1 MHKIALKTNRQARIL
16 YCGDGTLKSAARY
29 LYGVLQT
36 LGHRVFH
43 VPSEKQLREKDLGG
57 NIDVLVLS
65 DYPSARIDPRVQKII
80 LKKIEQGMGFLMIG
94 GYGCFHGKD
103 GFYQNTDLADAL
115 PVYCES
121 QDDRVH
127 LPQGFVMVRK
137 SMDFA
142 PDLDFAQSPVFVG
155 YNRVRAKKES
165 RIILN
170 LKPLNIRTPKIGFL
184 KEEHP
189 LLIFGKHRLGKT
201 AAFTTDIAPHW
212 CGGFVDWGEAR
223 VLGKNLELGDHYIRF
238 VRCLTTA
245 LF

>member
-29 LYGVLQT
+29 LQGVLKY

-43 VPSEKQLREKDLGG
+43 VPSETPLREKQVDRPIDL
-57 NIDVLVLS
+57 IVLS
-65 DYPSARIDPRVQKII
+65 DYPSARIENRIQKIM
-80 LKKIEQGMGFLMIG
+80 LKKIEQGTGFLMIG

-115 PVYCES
+115 PVYCAS
-121 QDDRVH
+121 KDDRVQR
-127 LPQGFVMVRK
+127 PQGLVMVRK
-137 SMDFA
+137 SLEFA
-142 PDLDFAQSPVFVG
+142 PDLDFAKSPVFVG
-155 YNRVRAKKES
+155 YNRVHAKKDS
-165 RIILN
+165 RVILN
-170 LKPLNIRTPKIGFL
+170 LKPLTIQVPKIGFL

-189 LLIFGKHRLGKT
+189 LLVFGKYHLGKT

-212 CGGFVDWGEAR
+212 CGGFVDWGKTC
-223 VLGKNLELGDHYIRF
+223 VLGKNLELGHHYIRF
-238 VRCLTTA
+238 VQCLTTA